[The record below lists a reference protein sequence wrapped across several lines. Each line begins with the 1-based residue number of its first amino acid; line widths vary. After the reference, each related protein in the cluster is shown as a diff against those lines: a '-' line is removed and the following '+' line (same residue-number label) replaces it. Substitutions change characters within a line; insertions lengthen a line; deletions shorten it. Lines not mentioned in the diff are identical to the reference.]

1 MIESFN
7 GQLSTRI
14 NKATYVSDSSNWVE
28 LLPQIMESYN
38 SLHPI
43 DAKNVIE
50 PAKLKPD
57 KVKIGDYV
65 RTRNIREN
73 VGPKLGLRGTSSY
86 SDQVYRVI
94 SKNGNRYVLT
104 NIDMTKIIK
113 EALDRNMQVV
123 NKPVNISTI
132 TLPQIK
138 KAATKAKKFIK
149 LQCNSNLDVNN
160 SGLIV
165 PPIIPTLA
173 KRSIRK
179 PSYLNN
185 YV

>member
-1 MIESFN
+1 
-7 GQLSTRI
+7 
-14 NKATYVSDSSNWVE
+14 
-28 LLPQIMESYN
+28 
-38 SLHPI
+38 
-43 DAKNVIE
+43 
-50 PAKLKPD
+50 
-57 KVKIGDYV
+57 
-65 RTRNIREN
+65 
-73 VGPKLGLRGTSSY
+73 
-86 SDQVYRVI
+86 
-94 SKNGNRYVLT
+94 
-104 NIDMTKIIK
+104 MTKIIK
-113 EALDRNMQVV
+113 ETLDQNMQVV

-149 LQCNSNLDVNN
+149 LQHNSNLDVNN

-173 KRSIRK
+173 KRFIRK